1 MTRDQFIALVAQ
13 AQASPSVHNVQ
24 PARWRIEQDAIV
36 LAEDLTRRLTIG
48 DPTGSDAAISLG
60 AAAEG
65 LRLAAILSGHA
76 LIEERDA
83 LPYLNEEVRPVARF
97 RPRPASETDPLAP
110 MLARRASWRGAFAS
124 PDEADRRALQTLA
137 AQDCTVVTDPAQLRL
152 LGHSFDRA
160 SYGFMRHDPF
170 RRELRSWMRLF
181 RHDPSW
187 SRDGLNAQAMALSR
201 IEAWG
206 AHVVL
211 GSAFTWLDR
220 LHLGAPLLAEGSKIA
235 GAAGVLLFH
244 RPTDEDP
251 FDSGR
256 RFHRLW
262 LEIEAIG
269 MGAAVLAALADDKAA
284 AASLMS
290 VQGAPAGHRLV
301 SAFRVGRRAGAAYPR
316 ARLPIADILV

>member
-1 MTRDQFIALVAQ
+1 MTRDQFVALVER

-36 LAEDLTRRLTIG
+36 LVEDLTRRLVIG
-48 DPTGSDAAISLG
+48 DPTGNDAAISLG

-65 LRLAAILSGHA
+65 LCLAALLSGHA
-76 LIEERDA
+76 LIDERDA
-83 LPYLNEEVRPVARF
+83 LPYLGEELRPVARF
-97 RPRPASETDPLAP
+97 RPKPTSETDPLAL
-110 MLARRASWRGAFAS
+110 MLARRASWRGVFAS
-124 PDEADRRALQTLA
+124 PDADDRRVLQTLA
-137 AQDCTVVTDPAQLRL
+137 GEDCTVVTDPAQLCL

-170 RRELRSWMRLF
+170 RRELRGWMRLS
-181 RHDPSW
+181 RRDPRW
-187 SRDGLNAQAMALSR
+187 SRDGLNARAMALSR
-201 IEAWG
+201 IEALG

-211 GSAFTWLDR
+211 GPAFAWLDR
-220 LHLGAPLLAEGSKIA
+220 LHLGAPLLAEGGKIA

-244 RPTDEDP
+244 RPVDEDP

-284 AASLMS
+284 AAHLMS
-290 VQGAPAGHRLV
+290 EQGLPAEHRLV
-301 SAFRVGRRAGAAYPR
+301 SAFRVGRRAGGAYPR
-316 ARLPIADILV
+316 ARLPIEDILV

>member
-1 MTRDQFIALVAQ
+1 MTRDQLAALVVQ

-24 PARWRIEQDAIV
+24 PARWRIEKDAIV
-36 LAEDLTRRLTIG
+36 LVEDLTRRLAIG
-48 DPTGSDAAISLG
+48 DPTANDAGISLG

-65 LRLAAILSGHA
+65 LCLAAMLSGHA

-83 LPYLNEEVRPVARF
+83 LPYLGEDFRSVARF

-124 PDEADRRALQTLA
+124 PDETDRCGLETLA
-137 AQDCTVVTDPAQLRL
+137 AEDCTVVTDRAQLRQ
-152 LGHSFDRA
+152 LGQSFDRA

-170 RRELRSWMRLF
+170 RQELRGWMRLS
-181 RHDPSW
+181 RRDPRW

-201 IEAWG
+201 IEALG
-206 AHVVL
+206 AQVVL
-211 GSAFTWLDR
+211 GPAFAWLDR
-220 LHLGAPLLAEGSKIA
+220 LHLGAPLLAEGNKIA

-262 LEIEAIG
+262 LEIEATG
-269 MGAAVLAALADDKAA
+269 MSAAVLAALADNKAA
-284 AASLMS
+284 AAHLMS
-290 VQGAPAGHRLV
+290 EQGIPAGHRLV
-301 SAFRVGRRAGAAYPR
+301 SAFRVGRRAGEAYPR
-316 ARLPIADILV
+316 ARLPIDDILV

>member
-1 MTRDQFIALVAQ
+1 MTRDQLVALVVR

-24 PARWRIEQDAIV
+24 PARWRIEKDAIV
-36 LAEDLTRRLTIG
+36 LVEDLTRRLAIG
-48 DPTGSDAAISLG
+48 DPTGNDAGISLG

-65 LRLAAILSGHA
+65 LCLAAMLSGHA

-83 LPYLNEEVRPVARF
+83 LPYLGEDFRSVARF

-110 MLARRASWRGAFAS
+110 MLARRASWRGTFAS

-137 AQDCTVVTDPAQLRL
+137 TEDCTVVTDPAQLRL
-152 LGHSFDRA
+152 LGHRFDRA

-170 RRELRSWMRLF
+170 RRELRDWMRLSC
-181 RHDPSW
+181 RDPRW
-187 SRDGLNAQAMALSR
+187 ARDGLNAQAMALSR

-211 GSAFTWLDR
+211 GPAFAWLDR
-220 LHLGAPLLAEGSKIA
+220 LHLGAPLLAEGGKIA

-244 RPTDEDP
+244 RPVDENP

-262 LEIEAIG
+262 LEIEGVG
-269 MGAAVLAALADDKAA
+269 MGAAVLAALADDKTAA
-284 AASLMS
+284 TSLMS
-290 VQGAPAGHRLV
+290 EQGAPAGHRLV
-301 SAFRVGRRAGAAYPR
+301 SAFRVGRRAGGVYPR
-316 ARLPIADILV
+316 ARLPIEDILV